1 MAVSVAAIAQ
11 ATQSKMMKLA
21 ESGSLGVQHH
31 ECIPSSSSCSLYSST
46 SFSPHRHSTCTGG
59 LRSGSGMPHSCSS
72 SSCSSSSSR
81 SPLVTCSVAI
91 GAHRGGMK
99 QWSHVRAASGSVQAE
114 VATIGTLSVGQAA
127 LQGPRDEMEDE
138 VVVVEPEGLKGFLY
152 AGVFDGH
159 AGLSSA
165 RFLRFVFVHLAAI

>member
-1 MAVSVAAIAQ
+1 MTVSVAAIAQ
-11 ATQSKMMKLA
+11 ATKSKMMKMA
-21 ESGSLGVQHH
+21 ELGSLGVQHH
-31 ECIPSSSSCSLYSST
+31 ECIPSSSSCSLNSST
-46 SFSPHRHSTCTGG
+46 SFSSHRLSTCTGG
-59 LRSGSGMPHSCSS
+59 LRSGSVISHSTSS
-72 SSCSSSSSR
+72 SSTSR

-114 VATIGTLSVGQAA
+114 VATIGTLSVGQAS

-138 VVVVEPEGLKGFLY
+138 VVVVVGAEELKGFVY

-159 AGLSSA
+159 AGFSSA
-165 RFLRFVFVHLAAI
+165 RFLRFVFFHFAAI